1 MQKSAHGAVAGRS
14 VSGRSS
20 RSSMKQDLDVTQ
32 REPSSGAPQS
42 GEHLDPETFVSLVV
56 THETRVRAFIA
67 SLMLPASDV
76 DDVFQ
81 GACMAAFR
89 KMRDFRCTDD
99 PPDEAFVRWFCTI
112 AKYEVLLYYRKRR
125 SAKVSFSTEVVEEM
139 AELQINS
146 LDRLQDRLDALR
158 VCIDALGDKEKT
170 LIRMRYGNG
179 IPVADIAERF
189 GLTANGIYK
198 ALERVRMRLLSCV
211 KAKLRAEGLG

>member
-1 MQKSAHGAVAGRS
+1 MPKGEPPEGRH
-14 VSGRSS
+14 RP
-20 RSSMKQDLDVTQ
+20 
-32 REPSSGAPQS
+32 E
-42 GEHLDPETFVSLVV
+42 EHLDPETFVSLVV

-81 GACMAAFR
+81 TACMAAFR
-89 KMRDFRCTDD
+89 KMHDFRCTDQ

-112 AKYEVLLYYRKRR
+112 AKFEVLLYYRKRR
-125 SAKVSFSTEVVEEM
+125 SAKVTFSTEVVEEI

-146 LDRLQDRLDALR
+146 LDRLNYRLEALR
-158 VCIDALGDKEKT
+158 ACIDALGDKEKM

-179 IPVADIAERF
+179 IPVADIAERI
-189 GLTANGIYK
+189 GLSANGMYK
-198 ALERVRMRLLSCV
+198 ALERVRARLLSCV